1 MQPAPAHV
9 RQAGAE
15 EARQTLAR
23 IEQEL
28 GSLFYEREE
37 VIRGMVLA
45 LIARENVLLLGPP
58 GCGKS
63 ELCRELCR
71 RIAGEEPGAYFEETL
86 TRASPD
92 DVLFGPLSPKSLA
105 EDRYRRNTTLML
117 PEARIV
123 FLDEVFKAG
132 PSTLHA
138 LLRALNERTFK
149 NDGVIQ
155 ELPLELVVAASNEL
169 PEDSEQLEAFWDR
182 LLLRYRVGPI
192 KDPANLAAFLT
203 AVNSGTRSATK
214 SRLSPAALAAARS
227 AAAAVDASPVLG
239 KLQEL
244 TARLAGENISVS
256 VRRLGKCVNLVKAHA
271 FLSSRAEAADED
283 LSPLAH
289 ALWDHPEQAPKVR
302 KMVMEIANPAL
313 EEARELLD
321 EATEILE
328 DALAAAA
335 DPEKDKYDAGKEA
348 LAKFERVKERLVDLG
363 VDAKNA
369 GRDDSFMKDAFE
381 KLGLYRR
388 EVTEKCLGIPNL

>member
-1 MQPAPAHV
+1 MQPATARA

-15 EARQTLAR
+15 EARQALAQ
-23 IEQEL
+23 IEGEL

-37 VIRGMVLA
+37 VIRGAILA
-45 LIARENVLLLGPP
+45 VVVRENVLLLGPP

-63 ELCRELCR
+63 ELCRELCY

-86 TRASPD
+86 TRSSPD
-92 DVLFGPLSPKSLA
+92 DVLFGPLSPKGLA
-105 EDRYRRNTTLML
+105 EDRYRRNTKLML
-117 PEARIV
+117 PEARV
-123 FLDEVFKAG
+123 AFLDEIFKSG

-149 NDGVIQ
+149 NDGVIH
-155 ELPLELVVAASNEL
+155 ELPLELVMAASNEL

-192 KDPANLAAFLT
+192 KDPANLAAFLE
-203 AVNSGTRSATK
+203 AVNSGARSAPKT
-214 SRLSPAALAAARS
+214 RLSPTALAAARQ
-227 AAAAVDASPVLG
+227 AAAAVDARAVLG

-244 TARLAGENISVS
+244 TARLAGERIPVS

-271 FLSSRAEAADED
+271 FLSGRTEAAEED

-302 KMVMEIANPAL
+302 KMVMEVANPAL

-321 EATEILE
+321 EASEILE
-328 DALAAAA
+328 DALAAVA
-335 DPEKDKYDAGKEA
+335 DPAKDKYDVGKEA

-363 VDAKNA
+363 ADAKNA
-369 GRDDSFMKDAFE
+369 GRDDSFMKGAFE
-381 KLGLYRR
+381 KLGRYKR